1 MKKREPIPDRYNA
14 ERELVADVTGSRIT
28 LDFAP
33 ESK

>member
-14 ERELVADVTGSRIT
+14 KSELVVDVTGSRMT